1 MITLCWSAKGG
12 SGTTTVTA
20 ILALTAR
27 RPALLVDLAGEAHAA
42 LGLPTPTAP
51 GVLDWL
57 ASSAPPDHLADLVVG
72 VDDGLELLPDPSPHP
87 EAGGPRRAHD
97 ANRWAELGAW
107 LAAWSERRTGDV
119 FVDAGTGEPPP
130 GLVEHCTHSLLVT
143 RGCYLSLTRAG
154 RLRTRPTGV
163 VLVAEPGRA
172 LGIADV
178 ERSAGAPVV
187 ATVDVDPAVARAL
200 DSGLLISR
208 IPRAVRRELDR
219 AAA

>member
-27 RPALLVDLAGEAHAA
+27 RPALLVDLGGEAHAA
-42 LGLPTPTAP
+42 LGLPTPTGP

-57 ASSAPPDHLADLVVG
+57 ASSAPPDHLTDLLVG
-72 VDDGLELLPDPSPHP
+72 VVDGLALLPGPTAPS
-87 EAGGPRRAHD
+87 EATEPRRAHD
-97 ANRWAELGAW
+97 GDRWDELGDW
-107 LAAWSERRTGDV
+107 LAGWSERRTGDV

-130 GLVEHCTHSLLVT
+130 ALLEHCAHSLLVT
-143 RGCYLSLTRAG
+143 RGCYLSLTRAA
-154 RLRTRPTGV
+154 RLGTRPTGV

-172 LGIADV
+172 LGAADV

-200 DSGLLISR
+200 DSGLLTCR

>member
-27 RPALLVDLAGEAHAA
+27 RPALLVDLDGEAHAA
-42 LGLPTPTAP
+42 LGLPTPTGP

-57 ASSAPPDHLADLVVG
+57 ASGAPPEHLADLL
-72 VDDGLELLPDPSPHP
+72 VDVADGLALLPEPSAHRDTA
-87 EAGGPRRAHD
+87 EPRHQHD
-97 ANRWAELGAW
+97 ADRWTELGTW
-107 LAAWSERRTGDV
+107 LEGWSERRAGNV

-130 GLVEHCTHSLLVT
+130 GLAEHCTHSLLVT
-143 RGCYLSLTRAG
+143 RGCYLSLTRAA
-154 RLRTRPTGV
+154 RLGTRPTGV

-172 LGIADV
+172 LRAADV

-200 DSGLLISR
+200 DSGLLASR
-208 IPRAVRRELDR
+208 IPRAVRRGLDR

>member
-12 SGTTTVTA
+12 SGTTTVAA

-27 RPALLVDLAGEAHAA
+27 RPALLVDLDGEAHAA
-42 LGLPTPTAP
+42 LGLPAPTGP
-51 GVLDWL
+51 GALDWL
-57 ASSAPPDHLADLVVG
+57 ASSAPPDHLADLLVDVG
-72 VDDGLELLPDPSPHP
+72 DGLTLLPDPGAHHGAA
-87 EAGGPRRAHD
+87 ERRRAHGAD
-97 ANRWAELGAW
+97 RWAELGTW
-107 LAAWSERRTGDV
+107 LAGWSERRAGDV

-154 RLRTRPTGV
+154 RLSTRPTGV
-163 VLVAEPGRA
+163 VLVVEPGRA
-172 LGIADV
+172 LGTADA

-200 DSGLLISR
+200 DSGLLTCR
-208 IPRAVRRELDR
+208 IPRGVRRELDR